1 MENGLEIPKKL
12 GINPPYDPATP
23 LLGICPEKIIIQKD
37 TCTPVFTVALFTMA
51 RTWKQ
56 PRHPLTD
63 EWIKKL
69 NIYTMEYYSVI
80 KRNEFESV
88 ELRWMSLE
96 TEWNKS
102 EREKQ
107 ISHMSTYI
115 WNLEKNGT
123 DWPIYKAGIETGTQK
138 LDLWARCGGK
148 QRVGWVER
156 EALKYIHYHVWNR
169 WLMGSC
175 CITQEAQPG
184 ALWWPR
190 GVGWEGGMEAQDRGV
205 ICTLMASSHCCT
217 AETDTTQ

>member
-1 MENGLEIPKKL
+1 MDKEVIHIHNGI
-12 GINPPYDPATP
+12 
-23 LLGICPEKIIIQKD
+23 LLSNEK
-37 TCTPVFTVALFTMA
+37 
-51 RTWKQ
+51 
-56 PRHPLTD
+56 
-63 EWIKKL
+63 EWIWVSW
-69 NIYTMEYYSVI
+69 IEVDDPRACY
-80 KRNEFESV
+80 
-88 ELRWMSLE
+88 
-96 TEWNKS
+96 TEWSKS

-123 DWPIYKAGIETGTQK
+123 DWPIYKAGIETRTQK
-138 LDLWARCGGK
+138 MDLWAQCGGK

-190 GVGWEGGMEAQDRGV
+190 GVGWEGGREAQDRGV
-205 ICTLMASSHCCT
+205 IYTLMASSHCCT
-217 AETDTTQ
+217 AETGTTQ